1 MVGIPE
7 TGNSKN
13 DKMMNHHL
21 LRIRITIRHF
31 CDGTLARA
39 YFGL

>member
-13 DKMMNHHL
+13 DEPSFTENLYYHSS
-21 LRIRITIRHF
+21 F
-31 CDGTLARA
+31 CDGTLAQA